1 MHVFKNIPIVAR
13 VSLSLSSVFPVGDP
27 RRIFGQGTPKQVSF
41 LLKETWE
48 HSAPTP
54 ERMAEDML
62 NLPIVCDK
70 IIAANGSVVPD
81 MNFRSGR
88 RLIREDGKGEVEGEL
103 RKSKARKRD
112 RISTVPWD
120 LVSHPS
126 LKEAERLL
134 CGC

>member
-1 MHVFKNIPIVAR
+1 
-13 VSLSLSSVFPVGDP
+13 
-27 RRIFGQGTPKQVSF
+27 
-41 LLKETWE
+41 
-48 HSAPTP
+48 
-54 ERMAEDML
+54 MAEDML

-134 CGC
+134 CGY